1 MERRN
6 PKMSYV
12 FCEKRKGKKVHI
24 KICKVCEE
32 ENCKV
37 KKELGIIRI
46 AKKAPKE
53 ESDGNDVE

>member
-1 MERRN
+1 
-6 PKMSYV
+6 MSYV